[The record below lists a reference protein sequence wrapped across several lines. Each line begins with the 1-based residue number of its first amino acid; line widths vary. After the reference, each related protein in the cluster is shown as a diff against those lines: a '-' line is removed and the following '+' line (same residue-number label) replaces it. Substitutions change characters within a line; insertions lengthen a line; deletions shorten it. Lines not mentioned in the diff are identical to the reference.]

1 MSGPEIRN
9 YFVILTAFVVQEDS
23 TGAQSGN
30 ASQDGAPEQDLEAGS
45 DSWAGLVSL
54 GAALT
59 SVSEIEVGS
68 AVVWAVGPTQLSPCS
83 LGFI

>member
-1 MSGPEIRN
+1 MSGPEIRK
-9 YFVILTAFVVQEDS
+9 YFVILTAFVVQEGN

-54 GAALT
+54 GAALI
-59 SVSEIEVGS
+59 SLSEMRLV
-68 AVVWAVGPTQLSPCS
+68 L
-83 LGFI
+83 L

>member
-1 MSGPEIRN
+1 M
-9 YFVILTAFVVQEDS
+9 VQEDS

-30 ASQDGAPEQDLEAGS
+30 ASQDGAPEQELEAGS

-59 SVSEIEVGS
+59 SVSEMRLV
-68 AVVWAVGPTQLSPCS
+68 L
-83 LGFI
+83 L